1 MQRRFRLTMSILARY
16 VFIGILLWSSGPGVT
31 IEKTDGK
38 PWTAKMGPV
47 LRELYERRAEIEA
60 SAAGVFIRTDDPE
73 ALRQAG
79 VKVRTVAGDVV
90 TATVMLDQLPTIA
103 AMSKVTYIT
112 AGSVCRS
119 LLDKSVPDIRADM
132 LWDGFFTT
140 EYRGEGVIIGIYD
153 SGIDW
158 SHPDFIDESGQSR
171 ILFLWDQTC
180 EDGDPPDGF
189 VRGSEYTRQDIND
202 EIDGSPAGIV
212 QGKDVVGHGTHVAG
226 IAAGNGRATGNGL
239 PSGVYV
245 GVAPEAELIVVKG
258 GDGVYESDRIVDG
271 IRYIFQKAE
280 EQNPPRPAVINL
292 SVGGTHFG
300 PHDGTSEFEQAI
312 DNILN
317 ERPGRAIVTAAG
329 NDGDHPPHFGM
340 PLSVYQ
346 GRDTLVVTFSIAY
359 NEQGDNDFAFFDVW
373 HPALSDLEV
382 TVTTP
387 GDVSYG
393 PLGRG
398 DRGIWEGDEGRIFVD
413 NALIPDL
420 YPGNGQRELW
430 IHISDGRPE
439 GTLVDNLAVGTWT
452 LLFAGLLYSDEPD
465 KEERFDGWLYD
476 SSNNVQITSGSDR
489 SMVVAEPG
497 NSRLCIAVGSY
508 VSRDEWPSLYM
519 DPYHPGGLTVGALSD
534 FSSPGPTWDNRQKP
548 DVVAPGEYIL
558 SSLSGF
564 IDPDPIPHETSTD
577 GVHWA
582 MKGTSM
588 SAPHVTGVVALMLQ
602 ADPDQWASE
611 IRGHLI
617 FSARKAASMGGEE
630 WTKDWGFGK
639 LDAVEAMRRITD
651 VSDDDETVTA
661 HAFSLSQNFP
671 NPFNGTTVIAYR
683 IPGSS
688 GALHT
693 VSLDVYDVMGRRVRS
708 LVQEKQNAGDHDVS
722 WDGCD
727 EAGNKLA
734 SGVYVY
740 RLTTGHTVM
749 IRKMVYLR

>member
-1 MQRRFRLTMSILARY
+1 MLKKSYPTMSILARY
-16 VFIGILLWSSGPGVT
+16 VFIGILLWSTGWGIAVD
-31 IEKTDGK
+31 KTDGK
-38 PWTAKMGPV
+38 PWMAKIGPV
-47 LRELYERRAEIEA
+47 LRELYERRTEIKP
-60 SAAGVFIRTDDPE
+60 SAVGVFIRTDDPE
-73 ALRQAG
+73 VLKQSG
-79 VKVRTVAGDVV
+79 VGVRTVAGDIV
-90 TATVMLDQLPTIA
+90 TATVTLDQLPSIT
-103 AMSKVTYIT
+103 AMNAVTYIT

-119 LLDKSVPDIRADM
+119 LLDKSIPDVRADQ

-140 EYRGEGVIIGIYD
+140 EYRGQGMIIGIYD

-171 ILFLWDQTC
+171 ILYLWDQTC
-180 EDGDPPDGF
+180 EDGDSPDGF
-189 VRGSEYTRQDIND
+189 GYGSEYNRQNIND

-245 GVAPEAELIVVKG
+245 GVASEAELIVVKG
-258 GDGVYESDRIVDG
+258 GDGVYMTDPIIDG

-280 EQNPPRPAVINL
+280 ALSPPRPAVINL
-292 SVGGTHFG
+292 SVGGTHRG
-300 PHDGTSEFEQAI
+300 PHDGTSAFEQAI

-317 ERPGRAIVTAAG
+317 EKAGRAIVTAAG
-329 NDGDHPPHFGM
+329 NDGDYPPHFGM
-340 PLSVYQ
+340 PFSIYQ
-346 GRDTLVVTFSIAY
+346 GRDTLVVTFSIDY
-359 NEQGDNDFAFFDVW
+359 NAQDREDFVSFDVW

-398 DRGIWEGDEGRIFVD
+398 ESETWEGTEGRIFVN
-413 NALIPDL
+413 NAPYPDL
-420 YPGNGQRELW
+420 YPGNGQREVW
-430 IHISDGRPE
+430 IRLSDGRPG
-439 GTLVDNLAVGTWT
+439 GTLVDNLTVGTWT
-452 LLFAGLLYSDEPD
+452 LLFAGLLYSDDPE
-465 KEERFDGWLYD
+465 KEERFDGWLCE
-476 SSNNVQITSGSDR
+476 SSMNVQITSGSDR
-489 SMVVAEPG
+489 SIVVAEPG

-508 VSRDEWPSLYM
+508 VSRDEWPSMYM

-548 DVVAPGEYIL
+548 DIVAPGEYIL
-558 SSLSGF
+558 SSLSSF
-564 IDPDPIPHETSTD
+564 IDPDPIPHETATD
-577 GVHWA
+577 GVHWT

-588 SAPHVTGVVALMLQ
+588 SAPHVTGVVALMFQ

-617 FSARKAASMGGEE
+617 FSARKTASMGGEE

-651 VSDDDETVTA
+651 VSDDDEAVVA
-661 HAFSLSQNFP
+661 HSFSLSQNFP
-671 NPFNGTTVIAYR
+671 NPFNGKTVIEYR
-683 IPGSS
+683 IRSNS
-688 GALHT
+688 GAMHT
-693 VSLDVYDVMGRRVRS
+693 VSLDVYDVMGRHVRS
-708 LVQEKQNAGDHDVS
+708 LVQVKQNAGDHDVS

-740 RLTTGHTVM
+740 RLIAGHTVM
-749 IRKMVYLR
+749 TRKMVYLR